1 MMNTEKRSCED
12 IQKLMKALIGFC
24 PELTFEEPLKE
35 ADHEIADAL
44 AVAYGERGYRKY
56 LENSINKAKDNAAM
70 TPGNLY
76 QAMFA
81 RGRIEAFIEM
91 YATGREAFARTL
103 KKAKYEQSAYE
114 IEQNKIYSPGS
125 GERVKEESAKD
136 PSEDSSEG
144 RASDG

>member
-12 IQKLMKALIGFC
+12 IQKLMKALIGYA
-24 PELTFEEPLKE
+24 PELVYEEPMKE
-35 ADHEIADAL
+35 AEHEVADAL
-44 AVAYGERGYRKY
+44 AKAYGERGFRKY
-56 LENSINKAKDNAAM
+56 LENSINKAKDSAAM

-81 RGRIEAFIEM
+81 RGRIEAFIEI

-114 IEQNKIYSPGS
+114 IEQNKIYSEGGGQGTEAEPAEDS
-125 GERVKEESAKD
+125 GE
-136 PSEDSSEG
+136 
-144 RASDG
+144 DGS